1 MAGYE
6 ETEENN
12 VEDQADSDDTVGA
25 FQYDITSFGADYD
38 VEGLVKRLN
47 RGDIFIPHF
56 QREYVW
62 NIADASR
69 FVESLLLGLPIPGIF
84 LARETESNKLIV
96 IDGQQRLKTL
106 QFFYNGLF
114 NPQPDDK
121 HRRIFSLLNVQD
133 IFEGKTYE
141 MLDEKN
147 RIFLDDSIIHA
158 TIVKQENPKNDSSS
172 IYHVFE
178 RLNTGGRKLE
188 PQEIR
193 SAIYHGKFLEGIE
206 KINKNGLWRKIFG
219 KPHSRLKDRE
229 LILRF
234 FAFYYSWEEYSRP
247 MKEFLNTFLATYRN
261 PSDEFLWECENLF
274 NSCIEIIFSSIGN
287 KSFRITGKSS
297 INAAGFDSVMVGLA
311 TRLTSDSRPVDI
323 AKLANSYA
331 VLFTDSEYISF
342 ISQST
347 ASEASVFGRM
357 RKATEA
363 FQLI

>member
-1 MAGYE
+1 MAEYE

-12 VEDQADSDDTVGA
+12 VEDQTDSDDTVVA

-47 RGDIFIPHF
+47 RGDIFVPHF

-62 NIADASR
+62 NIAEASR
-69 FVESLLLGLPIPGIF
+69 FVESLLLGLPVPGIF
-84 LARETESNKLIV
+84 LAREAESNKLIV

-106 QFFYNGLF
+106 QFFYNGFF
-114 NPQPDDK
+114 NPHPDDK
-121 HRRIFSLLNVQD
+121 RKRIFKLFNVQNR
-133 IFEGKTYE
+133 FEGIAHE
-141 MLDEKN
+141 DLDEED
-147 RIFLDDSIIHA
+147 RIFLDNSIIHA

-193 SAIYHGKFLEGIE
+193 SAIYHGSFLERIE
-206 KINKNGLWRKIFG
+206 KINKNELWRKNFG

-234 FAFYYSWEEYSRP
+234 FAFYSSWRQYSRP
-247 MKEFLNTFLATYRN
+247 MKEFLNIFLATYRN
-261 PSDEFLWECENLF
+261 PSDEFLLGCENLF

-287 KSFRITGKSS
+287 KAFRTGKSS
-297 INAAGFDSVMVGLA
+297 INAAVFDSVTVGVA
-311 TRLTSDSRPVDI
+311 TRLTSDSRPVDT
-323 AKLANSYA
+323 AKLRMLYA
-331 VLFTDSEYISF
+331 VLLTDSEYISF
-342 ISQST
+342 ISKSP
-347 ASEASVFGRM
+347 ASESSVFGRM